1 MDLLKIAARVA
12 ALEALPKRTGEGG
25 AISRYK
31 FDDRHYLV
39 VVGGHK
45 SVWQLCKAVN
55 GKIVDTGRFNPE
67 TGELTSS
74 MKEDSPYYPKIE
86 ALLREALTL

>member
-1 MDLLKIAARVA
+1 MDFLKIAARVA
-12 ALEALPKRTGEGG
+12 ALETLPRRPGEGG
-25 AISRYK
+25 AISRHK

-45 SVWQLCKAVN
+45 SVWQLCKAPN
-55 GKIVDTGRFNPE
+55 GKIVDTGRFNPA

-74 MKEDSPYYPKIE
+74 MKEDSPNYPKIE
-86 ALLREALTL
+86 AMIKEALSL